1 MYSKINKVKIY
12 VILNFVKIKLLIVC
26 ILYVCRIDIVIK
38 LLFVNL

>member
-12 VILNFVKIKLLIVC
+12 VIKFCKIKLLIVC